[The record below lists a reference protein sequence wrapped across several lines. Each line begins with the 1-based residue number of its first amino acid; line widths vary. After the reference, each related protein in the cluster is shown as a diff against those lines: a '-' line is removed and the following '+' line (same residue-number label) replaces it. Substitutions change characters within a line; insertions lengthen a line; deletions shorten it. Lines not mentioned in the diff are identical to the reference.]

1 MKDNVDSIDNKRK
14 NHGLKTV
21 KTFLFIL
28 VMIVIALT
36 IIYYPKN
43 VPFWQFNAS
52 DVMILLVSLFLIA
65 TFIERAV
72 EVVIIV
78 WRDKDKKEIENVI
91 ETERKKSE
99 LKAKQGT
106 RTITQEEEQA
116 VNNYVNYKADT
127 ANLAMPLAFA
137 MGIIISALGVKSLQ
151 PLVDPAIF
159 KTLTLLQRSL
169 FTGIDTLITGALLG
183 GGSKGIHEI
192 IEAFLNTV
200 EKYRESLKGE
210 KK

>member
-1 MKDNVDSIDNKRK
+1 LV
-14 NHGLKTV
+14 
-21 KTFLFIL
+21 IL
-28 VMIVIALT
+28 VLALT

-43 VPFWQFNAS
+43 IPFWQFNAS
-52 DVMILLVSLFLIA
+52 DIVILLVSLFLIA

-78 WRDKDKKEIENVI
+78 WRDKNKKTIENVI

-99 LKAKQGT
+99 FRAKEGT
-106 RTITQEEEQA
+106 RTITQEEERA
-116 VNNYVNYKADT
+116 VNEYVNYKADT
-127 ANLAMPLAFA
+127 KSLAMPLAFA
-137 MGIIISALGVKSLQ
+137 MGIIISALGIKSLQ

-159 KTLTLLQRSL
+159 KTFTVLQKSL

-192 IEAFLNTV
+192 IEAF
-200 EKYRESLKGE
+200 YCWYSRFYC
-210 KK
+210 

>member
-1 MKDNVDSIDNKRK
+1 MKDNVDSIVNKSK
-14 NHGLKTV
+14 NQGLRAFKA
-21 KTFLFIL
+21 FLFIL
-28 VMIVIALT
+28 VILILALT

-52 DVMILLVSLFLIA
+52 DVVILLVSLFLIA

-72 EVVIIV
+72 EVVIVV

-99 LKAKQGT
+99 LRAKEGT
-106 RTITQEEEQA
+106 RIITQEEEKA
-116 VNNYVNYKADT
+116 VNEYVSYKADT
-127 ANLAMPLAFA
+127 KSLAMPLAFA
-137 MGIIISALGVKSLQ
+137 MGIIISALGIKSLQ

-159 KTLTLLQRSL
+159 KTLTVLQKSL

-200 EKYRESLKGE
+200 EKYRENLKE
-210 KK
+210 K

>member
-1 MKDNVDSIDNKRK
+1 MKDNVDSTENKGK
-14 NHGLKTV
+14 NQSLRTFKV
-21 KTFLFIL
+21 FLFIL
-28 VMIVIALT
+28 VVIILVLT

-52 DVMILLVSLFLIA
+52 DVVILLVSLFLIA
-65 TFIERAV
+65 TFIERAI

-78 WRDKDKKEIENVI
+78 WRDKNKKTIENVI

-99 LKAKQGT
+99 FRAKEGT

-116 VNNYVNYKADT
+116 VNEYVNYKADT
-127 ANLAMPLAFA
+127 KSLAMPLAFA
-137 MGIIISALGVKSLQ
+137 MGIIISALGIKSLQ
-151 PLVDPAIF
+151 PLVDPVVF
-159 KTLTLLQRSL
+159 KTLTVLQKSL

-200 EKYRESLKGE
+200 EKYRENLKE
-210 KK
+210 K

>member
-1 MKDNVDSIDNKRK
+1 MKDNVDSIVNKSK
-14 NHGLKTV
+14 NQGLRTLKA
-21 KTFLFIL
+21 FLFIL
-28 VMIVIALT
+28 VILVLALT

-43 VPFWQFNAS
+43 IPFWQFNAS
-52 DVMILLVSLFLIA
+52 DVVILLISLFLIA

-72 EVVIIV
+72 EVVIVV

-91 ETERKKSE
+91 ETERKKSV
-99 LKAKQGT
+99 LKAKEGT

-116 VNNYVNYKADT
+116 VNEYVNYKADT
-127 ANLAMPLAFA
+127 KSLAMPLAFA
-137 MGIIISALGVKSLQ
+137 MGIIISALGIKSLQ
-151 PLVDPAIF
+151 PLVDPAVF
-159 KTLTLLQRSL
+159 KALTVLQKSL

-200 EKYRESLKGE
+200 EKYRENLKE
-210 KK
+210 K